1 MIKPEENQPVVTP
14 QSAARRIVFFD
25 LDGTLHREDLF
36 GEFMFF
42 LLRRQPLNALLLLVV
57 LPLAAAGFLLQG
69 RAVRWPVS
77 LLLWSLTFGRRQ
89 SRLLALEQQF
99 TLAFRE
105 RATIFEQVQAR
116 LEDYARQ
123 EDVDIWLITGSP
135 ESLVRKVYGQA
146 PWFASVNLIGSK
158 ITRECGAWCLS
169 RRCFGKEKVAQL
181 RLRIGEPL
189 ALYSGYSDS
198 VQDNPL
204 LAFCQHRWRVTP
216 GGELEQ
222 WR

>member
-169 RRCFGKEKVAQL
+169 RRCFGKEKVTQL

>member
-158 ITRECGAWCLS
+158 ITRSVVPGAC
-169 RRCFGKEKVAQL
+169 
-181 RLRIGEPL
+181 
-189 ALYSGYSDS
+189 
-198 VQDNPL
+198 
-204 LAFCQHRWRVTP
+204 P
-216 GGELEQ
+216 GAVLVKKK
-222 WR
+222 

>member
-1 MIKPEENQPVVTP
+1 MIKPERDKRPVTP
-14 QSAARRIVFFD
+14 ESSARRIVFFD

-42 LLRRQPLNALLLLVV
+42 LLRQQPLNALLLLAV
-57 LPLAAAGFLLQG
+57 LPLVAAGFLLQG

-99 TLAFRE
+99 TQTFRK
-105 RATIFEQVQAR
+105 RATVFKQVQAR

-123 EDVDIWLITGSP
+123 GDVDIWLITGSP
-135 ESLVRKVYGQA
+135 ETLVRKVYGKT
-146 PWFASVNLIGSK
+146 PWFSSVNLIGSE
-158 ITRECGAWCLS
+158 ITRGRGAWCLS
-169 RRCFGKEKVAQL
+169 RRCFGQEKVVQL
-181 RLRIGEPL
+181 GLRIGKPL

-204 LAFCQHRWRVTP
+204 LALCQHRWRVTP